1 MENHIPQHYI
11 QDTRTT
17 EQIDAMVCSYMNKV
31 YLWLAISM
39 VISAGAAIYVE
50 NDDQLRHSVFDNRI
64 AFCVGTLAIVLIM
77 CFAARKLTSGA
88 MKVLLLIYSVMQG
101 AVLSPMLHY
110 YSNQSLGLTFAC
122 TAGMFGAMALYG
134 MCTKRNLSGW
144 GRTLFMLTIGLFIA
158 ILANYFIIGSSMMSL
173 GISAAGVII
182 FALFTAYDFQM
193 LKEQGAYIID
203 PVEREK
209 GVVLGALNL
218 YINFYNIFIFLLRFL
233 GSADD

>member
-39 VISAGAAIYVE
+39 VISAGVAIYVE
-50 NDDQLRHSVFDNRI
+50 SNLQLMLTVLNNKL
-64 AFCVGTLAIVLIM
+64 AFGIGTLAIVLIM
-77 CFAARKLTSGA
+77 FFAASKLTSGA
-88 MKVLLLIYSVMQG
+88 LKLLLLVYSVMQG
-101 AVLSPMLHY
+101 ALFSPLLHVF
-110 YSNQSLGLTFAC
+110 SNESLGLTFAC
-122 TAGMFGAMALYG
+122 TAGMFGTMALYG

-144 GRTLFMLTIGLFIA
+144 GRTLFMLLIGLLIA
-158 ILANYFIIGSSMMSL
+158 IFANYFIGSSMMSL

-218 YINFYNIFIFLLRFL
+218 YINFYNIFLFLLRFL

>member
-39 VISAGAAIYVE
+39 VISAGVAIYVE
-50 NDDQLRHSVFDNRI
+50 SDLQLMLTVLNNKL
-64 AFCVGTLAIVLIM
+64 AFGIGTLAIVLIM
-77 CFAARKLTSGA
+77 FFAASKLTSGA
-88 MKVLLLIYSVMQG
+88 LKLLLLVYSVMQG
-101 AVLSPMLHY
+101 ALFSPLLHVF
-110 YSNQSLGLTFAC
+110 SNESLGLTFAC
-122 TAGMFGAMALYG
+122 TAGMFGTMALYG

-144 GRTLFMLTIGLFIA
+144 GRTLFMLLIGLLIA
-158 ILANYFIIGSSMMSL
+158 IFANYFIGSSMMSL

-218 YINFYNIFIFLLRFL
+218 YINFYNIFLFLLRFL